1 MYEAKVYLQRR
12 FLQYVFLQYVFL
24 QKCNF
29 AMDIFAIT
37 KNTHC
42 KITLSNPIIFQHGV
56 SSCLKLKTLIY
67 LKSVID
73 EVNVKWILS
82 LKNQQLEHLNVKCSR
97 PNQCFYAAG
106 LIQ

>member
-1 MYEAKVYLQRR
+1 MYFCKNVILQW
-12 FLQYVFLQYVFL
+12 VFLQL
-24 QKCNF
+24 QKYPLQNYIVKVAF
-29 AMDIFAIT
+29 
-37 KNTHC
+37 
-42 KITLSNPIIFQHGV
+42 PIIFQHGV
-56 SSCLKLKTLIY
+56 SLKWRRIFMFKVENFKISQSHIY